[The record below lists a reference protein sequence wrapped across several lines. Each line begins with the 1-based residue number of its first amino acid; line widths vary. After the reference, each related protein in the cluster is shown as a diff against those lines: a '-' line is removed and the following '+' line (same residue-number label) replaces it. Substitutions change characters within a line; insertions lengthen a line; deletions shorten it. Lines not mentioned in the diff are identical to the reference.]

1 MTHNNIFMKLI
12 GDSIGI
18 WIGIKFDYIF
28 TIQFDEFFWTVKK
41 FKKKPFL
48 DIFFREFFYI
58 PMTHNTDF

>member
-41 FKKKPFL
+41 FKKKFGH
-48 DIFFREFFYI
+48 FFFVEFFYI
-58 PMTHNTDF
+58 LMTHKTVL